1 MKIKLYYTA
10 SQLKRYISITYDE
23 KVPLKLSEG
32 VAPDDLHG
40 LLDEKVE
47 GTHTNS
53 IDSFSK
59 ELINDATF
67 KPFGEKLD
75 SFKICD
81 KDTHMEREFE
91 VYKPEVSSTGF
102 KEFVE
107 RMRTFLLFF
116 IDGASYIDDDDD
128 RWDYFIIYE
137 KVSLQGSGL
146 SNGHGARHNFV
157 GYTTVYRYFAYPNKI
172 RPRISQVLVLPP
184 FQRRGVGARM
194 LQTVYNYYSTMSEV
208 IDITVE
214 DPSDDFVRLR
224 DYVDSKNCRELESFS
239 KANLANGWTD
249 DMATDAKKKHRLN
262 KKQARRV
269 YEILKLAATDRNNEE
284 AYRSYRLEVK
294 QRLNAPFAKMSRS
307 AEKSFSDNTTAI
319 ATKEMRLETL
329 KNLYKETE
337 DEYLETIEKLA
348 TC

>member
-1 MKIKLYYTA
+1 MA
-10 SQLKRYISITYDE
+10 
-23 KVPLKLSEG
+23 
-32 VAPDDLHG
+32 
-40 LLDEKVE
+40 
-47 GTHTNS
+47 
-53 IDSFSK
+53 
-59 ELINDATF
+59 
-67 KPFGEKLD
+67 
-75 SFKICD
+75 
-81 KDTHMEREFE
+81 
-91 VYKPEVSSTGF
+91 
-102 KEFVE
+102 
-107 RMRTFLLFF
+107 
-116 IDGASYIDDDDD
+116 
-128 RWDYFIIYE
+128 
-137 KVSLQGSGL
+137 
-146 SNGHGARHNFV
+146 
-157 GYTTVYRYFAYPNKI
+157 
-172 RPRISQVLVLPP
+172 
-184 FQRRGVGARM
+184 
-194 LQTVYNYYSTMSEV
+194 EV

-239 KANLANGWTD
+239 KANLANGWSD
-249 DMATDAKKKHRLN
+249 NMATDAKQKHRLN

-307 AEKSFSDNTTAI
+307 AEKSFSDNATAI